1 VMGLVDLDSIVK
13 FFGGTVPATARQT
26 SGLADGMGTWGK
38 TTVRSDIER
47 ALKVWARLALIVH
60 GPLLNL
66 YPGPAG
72 DFGVQAFLD
81 EAQHTSCDRVVTA
94 LKESF
99 VVMAREFECFR
110 TDPTAPTPNPTAVLH
125 ASIAASLLPLA
136 AEQQTQHCARQAAQ
150 EFYDAQIAKS
160 TASQK
165 GAVTTEL
172 NDLKR
177 KLEAQERQ
185 IKFLGSRPGAPAGAP
200 HTLRGTRY
208 AAHVTRHTLRGTRC
222 AAHVTRHTLRGTRYA
237 AHVTRHTSRGT
248 WHSFSTRPLARRTD
262 SGACAHPQH
271 HDYRKREPSDPR
283 RAGAAAAAAAA
294 AGLQAGAVD
303 RPEQAD
309 PGQDQGRPR
318 LQRRCVALPQA
329 LHHGHLRSH
338 ELRLVHQAWPGQ
350 GRRRAARTREG
361 DARRARAPDDRLP
374 QSRGQG
380 WRARS
385 RLKRYG
391 APRRSERW
399 RRRGSGG
406 GASDGRGDYDGC
418 HYGLPDP
425 PCPPPAPT
433 TINFQANHTAAAGAQ
448 GSAAAPLHLRRR
460 IAAAGRL
467 RRAGGSLGLRG

>member
-1 VMGLVDLDSIVK
+1 TLALFTPAGAAAAAADHAAWVAQLGGVELQKLTSKVASSLGLPASSLGIAALGSATSTKRTCVHLVAIADRLRAAGTMPGGPGAPWALASPQGWDEATERLDSLFDAATELAHALGAPPALAAGAPPGPPGGAPPGFDVGAFAASMQGVGRKAKGELRLDKATAKQRSMRTVASARVLDALSDEDFIRREHDAGSALARGASFDGEARRLAALGGGQGRSAAVIAVSSCARPDDSQGALPVSVAALRACGVATVGAAAEMAVGGPARRRLTLAVLDEIAVIAECIVMGLVDLDSIVK

-185 IKFLGSRPGAPAGAP
+185 IKFLGSR
-200 HTLRGTRY
+200 
-208 AAHVTRHTLRGTRC
+208 
-222 AAHVTRHTLRGTRYA
+222 
-237 AHVTRHTSRGT
+237 
-248 WHSFSTRPLARRTD
+248 
-262 SGACAHPQH
+262 
-271 HDYRKREPSDPR
+271 
-283 RAGAAAAAAAA
+283 
-294 AGLQAGAVD
+294 
-303 RPEQAD
+303 
-309 PGQDQGRPR
+309 
-318 LQRRCVALPQA
+318 
-329 LHHGHLRSH
+329 
-338 ELRLVHQAWPGQ
+338 
-350 GRRRAARTREG
+350 
-361 DARRARAPDDRLP
+361 
-374 QSRGQG
+374 
-380 WRARS
+380 
-385 RLKRYG
+385 
-391 APRRSERW
+391 
-399 RRRGSGG
+399 
-406 GASDGRGDYDGC
+406 
-418 HYGLPDP
+418 
-425 PCPPPAPT
+425 
-433 TINFQANHTAAAGAQ
+433 
-448 GSAAAPLHLRRR
+448 
-460 IAAAGRL
+460 
-467 RRAGGSLGLRG
+467 